1 LAAGRYDVLF
11 SQCAS
16 RQQYPDQWYRGQ
28 TSVQFATPVTIKAG
42 ATTRGIDA
50 TMRPGATVT
59 GTVVNSAGKPVNYV
73 CVSAY
78 NSNTGQFGFAITG
91 KTGTYTMR
99 ALATGS
105 YTVTFNPCNS
115 GVNLQAVERHV
126 KVTAGRTAR
135 GVNARLVPGGSAQ
148 GVVTVAG
155 STVPVAFACV
165 QFISANPANL
175 GGFGFTDANGKY
187 RAAGIAPGSY
197 KVDFNDP
204 LCGLGVDG
212 LAPQWYN
219 DKPTQATADNVTI
232 TLGHT
237 TTGIDA
243 ALQTDGAITGAVLG
257 PSSTPLS
264 GICVT
269 AMPLAAGFTPVV
281 AISGTSG
288 GFTLTEM
295 LPGQYKV
302 EFSSGCGVTGYR
314 TQWWANASSA
324 QAAMVITV
332 SAATTV
338 PNINAKMTH

>member
-1 LAAGRYDVLF
+1 
-11 SQCAS
+11 
-16 RQQYPDQWYRGQ
+16 
-28 TSVQFATPVTIKAG
+28 VQHATPVTVRAG
-42 ATTRGIDA
+42 ATTSGIDA

-59 GTVVNSAGKPVNYV
+59 GTVVNSSGKPVNYV

-78 NSNTGQFGFAITG
+78 NSGTGQFGVATTG

-105 YTVTFNPCNS
+105 YTVTFSPCNL
-115 GVNLQAVERHV
+115 GVNLQTVERHV

-148 GVVTVAG
+148 GVVTAAG
-155 STVPVAFACV
+155 SAVPAAFACV
-165 QFISANPANL
+165 EFISANPANL

-187 RAAGIAPGSY
+187 RAAGITPGSY
-197 KVDFNDP
+197 KVYFNDP
-204 LCGLGVDG
+204 LCFGADG

-243 ALQTDGAITGAVLG
+243 ALQTDGAITGTVLG
-257 PSSTPLS
+257 ASSTPLS

-269 AMPLAAGFTPVV
+269 AVPLAAGFTPVV

-295 LPGQYKV
+295 LPGRYKV

-314 TQWWANASSA
+314 TQWWPDANSA
-324 QAAMVITV
+324 QAATVITV
-332 SAATTV
+332 SAATTA
-338 PNINAKMTH
+338 PGINATMTH